1 MVVLDIQEIKCD
13 ASRSATTA
21 SSPRRQVQSEA
32 VFLVVDG
39 GAAEEKE
46 TGEIVSKREPSG
58 RVKLKFLNGLRG
70 LASLLI
76 VHHHAGY
83 LLEVTIAP
91 SSVDIFF
98 VLSSFLLTMI
108 NASKIQKLVAHKA
121 SFREWI
127 VVLLDYFVKRLLR
140 VYPLFASNTNS
151 LLQSRALQHSIV
163 EPLGYFD
170 IQEALLPFWTMPI
183 EIAYYFMIPLFLVG
197 HCYLDKAPKAKW
209 SVIGLLYIWVYYE
222 GCYTQ
227 RTTHGEFRPHLP
239 TFLAGSLAAAVY
251 LDLSKAMKKRTFEP
265 SKWHLVAVRAFE
277 LTMLSTMISD
287 VCRGLLVRWF
297 NGSLFP
303 SQHPAVPSVSLPIS
317 THWRRRQSLMFSSGT
332 CFASR
337 AKSAFNVLTS
347 SFRELLA
354 MASRLTS
361 RRPVHRTAG
370 IGVLPI
376 NSLVLLDRAQL
387 SGTRY
392 GLWQKTSKKG
402 RACLI
407 VILLSIACT
416 NNALGLLLLVEHVIS
431 TATCLHVCLFL
442 NKPLAGSRLN
452 FFTAECR
459 ILGTNHSNGVEQSSS
474 QYDGELDGIIKSV
487 T

>member
-46 TGEIVSKREPSG
+46 TLLQEEKIVSKREPSG

-140 VYPLFASNTNS
+140 VYPLFACVAIVLTCMPEATRTHYYNLAHYNIQSWS
-151 LLQSRALQHSIV
+151 LW
-163 EPLGYFD
+163 D
-170 IQEALLPFWTMPI
+170 ILTFKKRYYLFWTMPI

-317 THWRRRQSLMFSSGT
+317 TVIVIEAL
-332 CFASR
+332 AP
-337 AKSAFNVLTS
+337 SAISHVLEWNVLCFTGKI
-347 SFRELLA
+347 SFSMYLLH
-354 MASRLTS
+354 
-361 RRPVHRTAG
+361 PFVNF
-370 IGVLPI
+370 LPWLLDLPRVDQFI
-376 NSLVLLDRAQL
+376 VRLVLVYSLSTVSFFLIERNCQELATAFGKRLAKRA
-387 SGTRY
+387 GP
-392 GLWQKTSKKG
+392 
-402 RACLI
+402 A
-407 VILLSIACT
+407 
-416 NNALGLLLLVEHVIS
+416 
-431 TATCLHVCLFL
+431 
-442 NKPLAGSRLN
+442 
-452 FFTAECR
+452 
-459 ILGTNHSNGVEQSSS
+459 
-474 QYDGELDGIIKSV
+474 
-487 T
+487 

>member
-46 TGEIVSKREPSG
+46 TLLQEEKIVSKREPSG

-170 IQEALLPFWTMPI
+170 IQEALLPLLDN
-183 EIAYYFMIPLFLVG
+183 AHRDCVLFHDSTFLGRALLLGQSAQGKVVG
-197 HCYLDKAPKAKW
+197 HRAVVHLGVLRRVLYTTNNTRRVPSSSADISRRISCC
-209 SVIGLLYIWVYYE
+209 SCLL
-222 GCYTQ
+222 
-227 RTTHGEFRPHLP
+227 
-239 TFLAGSLAAAVY
+239 GSEQG
-251 LDLSKAMKKRTFEP
+251 DEETKFEP

-317 THWRRRQSLMFSSGT
+317 TVIVIEALAPS
-332 CFASR
+332 AISR
-337 AKSAFNVLTS
+337 VLEWNVLCFTGKI
-347 SFRELLA
+347 SFSMYLLH
-354 MASRLTS
+354 
-361 RRPVHRTAG
+361 PFVNF
-370 IGVLPI
+370 LPWLLDLPRVDQFI
-376 NSLVLLDRAQL
+376 VRLVLVYSLSTVSFFLIERNCQELATAIGKRLAKRA
-387 SGTRY
+387 GP
-392 GLWQKTSKKG
+392 
-402 RACLI
+402 A
-407 VILLSIACT
+407 
-416 NNALGLLLLVEHVIS
+416 
-431 TATCLHVCLFL
+431 
-442 NKPLAGSRLN
+442 
-452 FFTAECR
+452 
-459 ILGTNHSNGVEQSSS
+459 
-474 QYDGELDGIIKSV
+474 
-487 T
+487 